1 VPTIIGVFLGTMVL
15 VKTPLWVLNL
25 GLGVMVLVF
34 VLSNLLRLDF
44 TVSPQQENFFSP
56 IFGFLSGFLNGV
68 TNAAGPAL
76 AIYFYSLKLDKR
88 TFVKSLATIFVTT
101 KLSQLVAISTW
112 NLFNW
117 YTIKLSLLV
126 LLFSL
131 AGFYAGM
138 KAQDTVNQRNF
149 NRGLLVLLAFVG
161 VILVV
166 RAITQDA

>member
-1 VPTIIGVFLGTMVL
+1 
-15 VKTPLWVLNL
+15 
-25 GLGVMVLVF
+25 
-34 VLSNLLRLDF
+34 
-44 TVSPQQENFFSP
+44 
-56 IFGFLSGFLNGV
+56 
-68 TNAAGPAL
+68 
-76 AIYFYSLKLDKR
+76 
-88 TFVKSLATIFVTT
+88 VTT

-166 RAITQDA
+166 RAITQDT

>member
-1 VPTIIGVFLGTMVL
+1 L
-15 VKTPLWVLNL
+15 
-25 GLGVMVLVF
+25 
-34 VLSNLLRLDF
+34 
-44 TVSPQQENFFSP
+44 P

>member
-1 VPTIIGVFLGTMVL
+1 
-15 VKTPLWVLNL
+15 
-25 GLGVMVLVF
+25 
-34 VLSNLLRLDF
+34 
-44 TVSPQQENFFSP
+44 
-56 IFGFLSGFLNGV
+56 
-68 TNAAGPAL
+68 
-76 AIYFYSLKLDKR
+76 
-88 TFVKSLATIFVTT
+88 
-101 KLSQLVAISTW
+101 LVAISTW